1 MIFCDLHIVINP
13 DIIIRTYQGK
23 TVVVIDL
30 EKDNLRH
37 PSLHSSQPMMMIIVI
52 TVVIIM
58 ARTTAITI
66 TTILLMIMITHNS
79 VHMVE
84 EVFVGSHIIG
94 VVGADHFLDNIRD
107 ETHLC
112 SVEKVKCRRER
123 IQEHDE
129 NDEGQEDFAP
139 VFQEHLREDR
149 RLQEAEG

>member
-30 EKDNLRH
+30 EKDNLQH
-37 PSLHSSQPMMMIIVI
+37 PSLHSSQPMMMII
-52 TVVIIM
+52 IIMVM

-112 SVEKVKCRRER
+112 SVEKVK
-123 IQEHDE
+123 
-129 NDEGQEDFAP
+129 
-139 VFQEHLREDR
+139 
-149 RLQEAEG
+149 

>member
-37 PSLHSSQPMMMIIVI
+37 PSLHSSQPMIIII

-58 ARTTAITI
+58 TTAITI

>member
-30 EKDNLRH
+30 EKDNLQH
-37 PSLHSSQPMMMIIVI
+37 PSLHSSQPMIIII

-66 TTILLMIMITHNS
+66 TIILLNIMITHNS

-112 SVEKVKCRRER
+112 SVEKVK
-123 IQEHDE
+123 
-129 NDEGQEDFAP
+129 
-139 VFQEHLREDR
+139 
-149 RLQEAEG
+149 